1 MRGWTA
7 QSAKEG
13 YKMDSK
19 NKGIGIGVARV
30 LVVIAGGLGMGCIG
44 EDTTEMD
51 KLTEQ
56 ISALE
61 DKIAQAEDKATEQA
75 FMDMIAELKA
85 EIAELKAVD
94 ELPTSYI
101 IVKHTTTELNESFS
115 AWGEC
120 GRTAWHVKAKALERA
135 EDFADDL
142 SLQEDVTDILVKY
155 DGREREWLNNG
166 TDCYISY
173 FYLVTWVENE
183 YTEEIVLIY

>member
-1 MRGWTA
+1 
-7 QSAKEG
+7 
-13 YKMDSK
+13 MDSK
-19 NKGIGIGVARV
+19 NKGIAGIGIAIV

-56 ISALE
+56 ISALG
-61 DKIAQAEDKATEQA
+61 DKIAQAKEQATEQKY
-75 FMDMIAELKA
+75 MDMIAELRA
-85 EIAELKAVD
+85 EIVELQAAD

-101 IVKHTTTELNESFS
+101 IVKHTTTELNESIS

-120 GRTAWHVKAKALERA
+120 GRTAWHVKDKALERA

-142 SLQEDVTDILVKY
+142 SLEENITDIVVKY

-183 YTEEIVLIY
+183 YNEEIVVIY